1 MPAVGHDAHNVA
13 QGTGR
18 FSGRLSRRL
27 LRWFLLFSL
36 IPLLVSNTIGY
47 VKARQIIQRLVDR
60 YLAAVAEVEARHVE
74 DQMERHLLALEM
86 VTAGNEFL
94 AAALLRLEG
103 SPPSNDMQEV
113 ASAPVVREYLAGKLA
128 GLAGVEGLYLAAP
141 DGTVLLTVGR
151 VEPVQPVAAGAGS
164 GIGFSMPGFAQMADA
179 PDGSARFR
187 LAVPIWEDGR
197 PIGLLGGVVGRGSLG
212 AFLGIPP
219 HLAGTV
225 ESFIVDERGRPVFVS
240 HPHGPVNYARPL
252 ATPLARAPLGS
263 HAHYPDREGREV
275 VGTVVGIPGLPWRYV
290 TEVPAADAL
299 GPLWFLRW
307 LSGLLEALLIAV
319 LVVTAWLV
327 SRGMVAPIRRL
338 VGATRR
344 VTEGDLQARVAVS
357 GSDEIGELGHA
368 FNEMAAELAQAWE
381 RVRELHRREI
391 ERAQLL
397 ATVGELASG
406 VAHEIKNPV
415 VGISNGLDLVR
426 RRIPP
431 DPAVEPIMDEMARQ
445 LRRIEGAVRDLLTF
459 ARPAAPTLVPA
470 EANELVRRAARL
482 VLPAAE
488 HAGVRIDFRLAP
500 ALPELRVDDE
510 QIRQALVNLMMNAV
524 QATTAGGQVT
534 VSTRVRDGAP
544 EIEVKDDGRGITPD
558 DLAHIFKPFFTTRHS
573 GTGLGLPIS
582 RDIVERHGGR
592 IEVHSSVGRGST
604 FTVVL
609 PAPTPLV
616 RAAADESLPA
626 MEVPA

>member
-1 MPAVGHDAHNVA
+1 MPVVGHDAQTVA

-94 AAALLRLEG
+94 AAALFRLEG
-103 SPPSNDMQEV
+103 GPPSNDMQEV

-128 GLAGVEGLYLAAP
+128 GLAGLEGLYLAAP

-151 VEPVQPVAAGAGS
+151 VDPVQPVAAGAGV
-164 GIGFSMPGFAQMADA
+164 GFGLAGFAQMADA

-197 PIGLLGGVVGRGSLG
+197 PIGLLGGVVGRASLG

-225 ESFIVDERGRPVFVS
+225 ESFILDERGRPVFVS
-240 HPHGPVNYARPL
+240 HPHGPVDYARPL
-252 ATPLARAPLGS
+252 ATPLGRAPLGS
-263 HAHYPDREGREV
+263 HAHYADREGQEV

-290 TEVPAADAL
+290 TEVPASDAL

-307 LSGLLEALLIAV
+307 LSGLLEALLIAM

-338 VGATRR
+338 VGAARR
-344 VTEGDLQARVAVS
+344 VAEGDLQARVAVS
-357 GSDEIGELGHA
+357 GSDEIGELGHT

-426 RRIPP
+426 RRVPP

-445 LRRIEGAVRDLLTF
+445 LTRIEGAVRDLLTF

-470 EANELVRRAARL
+470 DANEIVRRAARL

-500 ALPELRVDDE
+500 ALPELQVDDE

-524 QATTAGGQVT
+524 QATAAGGHVT

-544 EIEVKDDGRGITPD
+544 EIEVRDDGRGITPA

-592 IEVHSSVGRGST
+592 IEVHSNVGRGST

-609 PAPTPLV
+609 PATPLGV
-616 RAAADESLPA
+616 PVAGAGEPLPV